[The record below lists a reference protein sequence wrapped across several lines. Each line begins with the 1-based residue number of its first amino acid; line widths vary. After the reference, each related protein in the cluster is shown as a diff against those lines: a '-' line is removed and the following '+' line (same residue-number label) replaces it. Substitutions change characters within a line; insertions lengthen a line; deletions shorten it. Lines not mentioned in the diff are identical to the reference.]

1 MDSLNQTL
9 RIVDANLNRTGES
22 LRLLEDIA
30 RLLLNDAVLTEQ
42 LKAMRHELAT
52 KELSIKKQLLQA
64 RDSKGDVGVSIEVQ
78 QQDKERELSATIIAN
93 ARRAQE
99 SLRVIEELAKVP
111 GIDLDPDKF
120 KRARFNLYDIE
131 RSLISKLLRKD
142 KTERISGLY
151 AIIDTQSLKGRRHEE
166 IAAQVLEGGAKII
179 QLRDKSMSKKELI
192 PVAQRLKR
200 LCAENDA
207 LFIVNDH
214 LDIALAADADGL
226 HLGQDD
232 LPVKTA
238 RRLLPIDMMIGCSV
252 TNIPQA
258 VAAEYEGADYIAVG
272 AIYPTQSKEMI
283 EVVGL
288 EMVKAIKKESNLPLV
303 AIGGINQDNAREV
316 LAAGADSVA
325 MISALMQTDS
335 PREET
340 RRIIDKIRV

>member
-9 RIVDANLNRTGES
+9 RIVDANLNRIGES

-99 SLRVIEELAKVP
+99 SLRVIEELAKIP
-111 GIDLDPDKF
+111 GIDLEADKF
-120 KRARFNLYDIE
+120 KRARFSLYNIE

-238 RRLLPIDMMIGCSV
+238 RRLLPIDMIIGCSV

-303 AIGGINQDNAREV
+303 AIGGINKDNAREV
-316 LAAGADSVA
+316 LATGADSVA
-325 MISALMQTDS
+325 MISAIMQTDS